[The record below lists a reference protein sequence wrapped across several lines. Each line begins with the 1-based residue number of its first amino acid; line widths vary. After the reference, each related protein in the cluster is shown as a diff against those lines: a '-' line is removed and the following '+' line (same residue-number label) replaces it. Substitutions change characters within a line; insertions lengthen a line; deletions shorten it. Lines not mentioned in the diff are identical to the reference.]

1 MAAPLVVLHLT
12 YFLGKSNTADVGHG
26 ALYGFLLFS
35 KDAILEKKNS
45 LSEYQFYLTSLHKYE
60 FNFT

>member
-12 YFLGKSNTADVGHG
+12 YFLAKSNTADVGHG

-35 KDAILEKKNS
+35 KDVILEKKIAFQS
-45 LSEYQFYLTSLHKYE
+45 I
-60 FNFT
+60 NFI